1 MRVLIIGAGYI
12 GLPLGAEL
20 ARLGHDVSGLRR
32 NPSSAEE
39 LKAAGLHPLFADI
52 TNANELKNLP
62 RNFDWV
68 VFCAASGG
76 GGIES
81 YRQIYVDGMRNAI
94 EWLAPNSPKI
104 AYTSST
110 SVYGQNDGSI
120 VDEKSPA
127 EPEAESAR
135 ILLEAEK
142 VLLSS
147 AREKNFSATIL
158 RVAGIYGPQRGYW
171 LKQFLSGQARLDRD
185 GSRFLNMIHRDD
197 VAGCLIAALEKGRTG
212 EIYNAADDEP
222 VSQRDFFLWLS
233 QTLGKPMPGSAPE
246 EFKRKRG
253 VTNKRISNR
262 KLKKELGYAL
272 RYPTFREGYAEL
284 VKRD

>member
-246 EFKRKRG
+246 EFKRKRS

>member
-1 MRVLIIGAGYI
+1 
-12 GLPLGAEL
+12 
-20 ARLGHDVSGLRR
+20 
-32 NPSSAEE
+32 
-39 LKAAGLHPLFADI
+39 
-52 TNANELKNLP
+52 
-62 RNFDWV
+62 
-68 VFCAASGG
+68 
-76 GGIES
+76 
-81 YRQIYVDGMRNAI
+81 MRNAI

-147 AREKNFSATIL
+147 AREKKFSATIL